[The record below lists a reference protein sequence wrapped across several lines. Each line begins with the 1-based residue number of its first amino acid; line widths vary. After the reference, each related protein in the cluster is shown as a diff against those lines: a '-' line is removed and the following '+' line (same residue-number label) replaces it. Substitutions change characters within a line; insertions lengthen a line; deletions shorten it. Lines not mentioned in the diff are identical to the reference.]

1 MVLGVYPT
9 ADGYSSVRI
18 RPNVN
23 CYDLDWAK
31 GTVPSP
37 KGVITVEWKKSDGQ
51 LVLDVAIP
59 EGTDMAC
66 EVILPDGQRLVQ
78 TETEK
83 QYVCKL

>member
-9 ADGYSSVRI
+9 ADGFRSVRI
-18 RPNVN
+18 KPNVD

-31 GTVPSP
+31 GTVPTPNGIIS
-37 KGVITVEWKKSDGQ
+37 VTWTKSDGQ

-59 EGTDMAC
+59 EGTDMIC
-66 EVILPDGQRLVQ
+66 EVILPDGQTMVQ
-78 TETEK
+78 TDITK